1 MMVAMARADDA
12 AAALDVEGLTLE
24 TSRRTLVDGATF
36 SLEAGRR
43 VGLVGRNGSGKTSL
57 LEATLA
63 RLTGGEP
70 PEHLAV
76 RGSITAP
83 ADATCGYLSQHP
95 AALESAGTVA
105 DYLEARAGEP
115 ARLHHRYDAMAA
127 DAEALTTP
135 DGIAAYSDVVDRLT
149 ALAAWEF
156 PAERDTLLAGMGLGA
171 AELGRPVSEISGGEA
186 TKVALAG
193 LLLARPDLLL
203 LDEPTNNLDD
213 RTLGFVRDWLRST
226 PSTVLLITH
235 DRDLLDDTSDGI
247 LDIDEE
253 TGRVTLHE
261 GNYTAYAAARAEE
274 FAEATLA
281 YEEQV
286 AQRVAL
292 EASAAMLSGRGQSF
306 EDQSNSGFYH
316 AKGAKVARRASV
328 QRRRIERQ
336 LSDLTEP
343 QRPRRPDIV
352 VPAIDRGEG
361 VLLSTHGLAAGHP
374 GSPPLVSGLSIALH
388 HGQRIAISGPNGAGK
403 TTLLR
408 VLAGDLPP
416 LSGTVERDPGA
427 RTAFLPQSVADPD
440 TTVRVV
446 DHARRVAGISEDDV
460 RELLAGVVF
469 SEIGDYPIASFSAG
483 ERRRIELAVFFAG
496 RPDLI
501 FLDEPTNHLDL
512 PTIEVLERALREYR
526 GAIVTVCHDRRFL
539 AALGLDGLLLLDG
552 QGGVEA
558 RSGRELDRYLSTRRR
573 PATRGMKRLLRDSR
587 GRS

>member
-1 MMVAMARADDA
+1 MSTATLA

-24 TSRRTLVDGATF
+24 TSRRILIDGARF
-36 SLEAGRR
+36 SVGAGRR
-43 VGLVGRNGSGKTSL
+43 VALVGRNGSGKTSL
-57 LEATLA
+57 LEAILA
-63 RLTGGEP
+63 RLTGTEP
-70 PEHLAV
+70 PEHLTV

-83 ADATCGYLSQHP
+83 EGATCGYLGQHP
-95 AALESAGTVA
+95 AALESAATVA
-105 DYLEARAGEP
+105 GYLESRAGER
-115 ARLHHRYDAMAA
+115 ARLHGRYDALTA
-127 DAEALTTP
+127 DPEAMTST
-135 DGIAAYSDVVDRLT
+135 DGLAAYGDVVDRLT
-149 ALAAWEF
+149 TLAAWEF

-171 AELGRPVSEISGGEA
+171 AELQRLVSQISGGEA

-193 LLLARPDLLL
+193 LLLAQPDLLL

-213 RTLGFVRDWLRST
+213 RTLGFVRDWLRGT
-226 PSTVLLITH
+226 PSTVLLISH
-235 DRDLLDDTSDGI
+235 DRDFLDDTVDGI

-253 TGRVTLHE
+253 TGGVTLYE
-261 GNYTAYAAARAEE
+261 GGYSAYAATRAEE

-281 YEEQV
+281 FAMQA
-286 AQRVAL
+286 AQREAL

-306 EDQSNSGFYH
+306 EDQSDSGFHH
-316 AKGAKVARRASV
+316 ARGAKVARRASV

-343 QRPRRPDIV
+343 QPPRRPDIV
-352 VPAIDRGEG
+352 VPRIDRREG
-361 VLLSTHGLAAGHP
+361 ALLSSRGLAVGHP
-374 GSPPLVSGLSIALH
+374 GSPQLLGGLSFALE
-388 HGQRIAISGPNGAGK
+388 HGQRIAISGPNGSGK

-427 RTAFLPQSVADPD
+427 RTAYLPQSVADPD
-440 TTVRVV
+440 TTMRVV
-446 DHARRVAGISEDDV
+446 DHARRVAAISEDDV

-469 SEIGDYPIASFSAG
+469 TDIGDFPMACFSAG
-483 ERRRIELAVFFAG
+483 ERRRIELAVFFAS

-512 PTIEVLERALREYR
+512 PTIEILERALRDYR

-539 AALGLDGLLLLDG
+539 ASLGLDGLLLLDG

-558 RSGRELDRYLSTRRR
+558 RSGQALDRYLSTRKR
-573 PATRGMKRLLRDSR
+573 PATRGMRRLLRESP